1 MELSKPQQYT
11 AIVIKKTQLTK
22 TVFHFVIQNE
32 KPRELLF
39 QPGQYATFIIDEK
52 TRRQY
57 SFCSVPDPLS
67 FEIIVDTTPMGVGSK
82 YFLGKKEG
90 ERVEYLAPIGNF
102 TLSQNP
108 LKKVF
113 VATGAG
119 IAPFRS
125 MILDMSSRAKRGD
138 LYYKDCFIP
147 QSGTR
152 NDNEVSLY
160 WGLRYEDDVYCD
172 QEFRDI
178 VGQYTGFQYF
188 LCLSKPSAGL
198 ENTVPASP
206 STELGIRRAKGH
218 VTEHVLKNE
227 KNPQNCEFYLCGN
240 SAMITEME
248 SKLSAQSVNNEQ
260 IKKDLFY

>member
-1 MELSKPQQYT
+1 MKNVMSTRLYPYCIIVPMELSKPQQYT

-32 KPRELLF
+32 HPKELLF

-57 SFCSVPDPLS
+57 SFCSAPDQSS
-67 FEIIVDTTPMGVGSK
+67 FEIVVDTTPMGVGSK
-82 YFLGKKEG
+82 YFLEKNVG
-90 ERVEYLAPIGNF
+90 EKVEYLAPIGNF

-125 MILDMSSRAKRGD
+125 MILDRTNKTNPPSPRLRRASMTNTTD
-138 LYYKDCFIP
+138 I
-147 QSGTR
+147 
-152 NDNEVSLY
+152 VLY
-160 WGLRYEDDVYCD
+160 WGLRYEDDVYWD
-172 QEFRDI
+172 QELRNI

-188 LCLSKPSAGL
+188 LSLSKPSQNWHGL
-198 ENTVPASP
+198 TGHI
-206 STELGIRRAKGH
+206 TEY
-218 VTEHVLKNE
+218 VLKNE
-227 KNPQNCEFYLCGN
+227 KNLQNCEFYLCGN

-248 SKLSAQSVNNEQ
+248 SKLSAQNVNNEQ

>member
-1 MELSKPQQYT
+1 MELLKPQQYT
-11 AIVIKKTQLTK
+11 GIITKKSQLTK

-32 KPRELLF
+32 TPSTLDF

-57 SFCSVPDPLS
+57 SFCSAPNPIS
-67 FEIIVDTTPMGVGSK
+67 FELIVDVTPMGAGSK
-82 YFLGKKEG
+82 YFLEKKEG
-90 ERVEYLAPIGNF
+90 ERVAYLAPLGNF
-102 TLSQNP
+102 TLSENP
-108 LKKVF
+108 LKKIF

-125 MILDMSSRAKRGD
+125 MILSQLANTESRIAN
-138 LYYKDCFIP
+138 LSNP
-147 QSGTR
+147 QSVMR
-152 NDNEVSLY
+152 NPLISLY
-160 WGLRYEDDVYCD
+160 WGLRYEDDVYWD
-172 QEFRDI
+172 QEFRNI
-178 VGQYTGFQYF
+178 VGQHTGFQYF
-188 LCLSKPSAGL
+188 LSLSKPSQNWYGL
-198 ENTVPASP
+198 T
-206 STELGIRRAKGH
+206 GH
-218 VTEHVLKNE
+218 ITEHVLKNE